1 MKGRWFAV
9 FLAVSLVLSAG
20 CATMSNT
27 QKGAGIGGALGAGA
41 GAIIGNQS
49 GHAGEGALIGAG
61 AGALVGALI
70 GDHTDD
76 QREKA
81 EKREREIRNESNPG
95 PREDYRV
102 VSVPERLR
110 GPKKIVA
117 VAKFENKATEPTN
130 RIGDG
135 MADQLTDALV
145 NFGQFVV
152 VKRPELSE
160 VFYEQELK
168 QGGYTRISESA
179 QAGKL
184 TSAQFLVVGTI
195 TEFDYQENTSRGG
208 ISTPFGTVRAGTA
221 QAHVGL
227 IIRLIDTTS
236 GQVIISQ
243 RMRGEAERERIGFS
257 VSVDGFGFSHDEMA
271 KTPLGEAIQEVI
283 DQAVSCVSNRLA
295 REPWQSRV
303 AKVSGNTIYFSGGQD
318 VGIETGVVFT
328 VYQIVEEIVDPG
340 TGHSLGVDLRSR
352 GEIQV
357 NEVQEKFSKANVISG
372 KGFVIGDVVKER

>member
-1 MKGRWFAV
+1 MPDIQKIGDGKILKWLLGHLDTAPAL
-9 FLAVSLVLSAG
+9 LAAAKQFHDAATFSDRIAALKVLINLVLDILPDFPVEQPGEVTAMSLDEISALELE
-20 CATMSNT
+20 A
-27 QKGAGIGGALGAGA
+27 
-41 GAIIGNQS
+41 
-49 GHAGEGALIGAG
+49 
-61 AGALVGALI
+61 
-70 GDHTDD
+70 
-76 QREKA
+76 
-81 EKREREIRNESNPG
+81 
-95 PREDYRV
+95 
-102 VSVPERLR
+102 
-110 GPKKIVA
+110 
-117 VAKFENKATEPTN
+117 N

-135 MADQLTDALV
+135 MADQLTDALF
-145 NFGQFVV
+145 NSGQFVV
-152 VKRPELSE
+152 VERPELSE

-257 VSVDGFGFSHDEMA
+257 VSVDGFGFSHDEMV

-318 VGIETGVVFT
+318 IGIETGVVFT
-328 VYQIVEEIVDPG
+328 VYQIVEEVIDPG
-340 TGHSLGVDLRSR
+340 TGHSLGPDLRSR

-357 NEVQEKFSKANVISG
+357 SEVQEKFSKANVISG
-372 KGFVIGDVVKER
+372 KGFVIGDVGKER